1 MKYRAFI
8 IALIVIFLVLP
19 SCIAD
24 DGRSKILRDD
34 EAMDAY
40 VQEMGMS
47 DEQKLV
53 VKKPYNR
60 ALDCD
65 VYLVYVTEDGV
76 IKEYTYEFYGNLSEH
91 DYAMNYYNADS
102 VKELYS
108 LVDNDESAC
117 MVCVLNLTVEFE
129 SIQSLYEQFS
139 DKHYVKQGY
148 EIIE

>member
-1 MKYRAFI
+1 MKLKTFI
-8 IALIVIFLVLP
+8 IALILLSLLLP

-34 EAMDAY
+34 EAMNRY
-40 VQEMGMS
+40 VEELGRS
-47 DEQKLV
+47 DEQRLV

-65 VYLVYVTEDGV
+65 VYLLYVTEDGV

-91 DYAMNYYNADS
+91 DYALNYYNADS

-108 LVDNDESAC
+108 LVNNDESAC

-129 SIQSLYEQFS
+129 SIESLEEQFS
-139 DKHYVKQGY
+139 DKHYTKQGY
-148 EIIE
+148 EIIK